1 MTYHQISGDQ
11 HPDFPGPK
19 FPHHGITLHLRPIG
33 VNDVHVDAVVHQFAV
48 QRLGSFD
55 RLDKHDD
62 RGFQSFLP
70 GEDLHWSQC
79 RHRNNNKKNQKR
91 SISGTMENKSIGQKA
106 PNVHLHDLTHRQQFA

>member
-19 FPHHGITLHLRPIG
+19 FPHHGIALHLRPIG

-70 GEDLHWSQC
+70 GEDLHWSQS
-79 RHRNNNKKNQKR
+79 RQRNNKKNQK
-91 SISGTMENKSIGQKA
+91 
-106 PNVHLHDLTHRQQFA
+106 